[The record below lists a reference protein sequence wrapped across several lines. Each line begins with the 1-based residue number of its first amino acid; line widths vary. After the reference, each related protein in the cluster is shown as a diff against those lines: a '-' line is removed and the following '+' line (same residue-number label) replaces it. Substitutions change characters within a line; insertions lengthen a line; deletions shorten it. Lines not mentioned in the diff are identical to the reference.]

1 METNSVSEILA
12 ENILIEAVGS
22 EYKAASVSTSDTSGN
37 NSVVAASAKT
47 SETLHLRLADSDVN
61 EDDNTDDV
69 DDEDHNDNA
78 YNTDNVVNAGN
89 DADDINDDKI
99 SPDTKI

>member
-22 EYKAASVSTSDTSGN
+22 EYKAASVSTSDSYGN

-47 SETLHLRLADSDVN
+47 SETLHLRLADSDVDN
-61 EDDNTDDV
+61 EDHD
-69 DDEDHNDNA
+69 DNA
-78 YNTDNVVNAGN
+78 YNTDNVVNADN
-89 DADDINDDKI
+89 DADDVNDDKI